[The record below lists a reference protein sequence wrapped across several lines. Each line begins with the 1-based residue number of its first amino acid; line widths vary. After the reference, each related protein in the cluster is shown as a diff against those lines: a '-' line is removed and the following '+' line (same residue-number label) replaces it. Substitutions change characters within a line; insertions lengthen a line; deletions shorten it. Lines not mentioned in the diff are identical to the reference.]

1 MTIFRYGD
9 GLLIFSCF
17 DDLITPVEASKNLK
31 MSSDV
36 IRQLLRDKRLA
47 GYFRAGRWWI
57 DPADLDEYL
66 SETGFRDR
74 DEFYRLLENHY
85 LTTLAIE
92 GEKQ

>member
-1 MTIFRYGD
+1 MLDR
-9 GLLIFSCF
+9 LIAVSCF

-57 DPADLDEYL
+57 DPADLDEYCRK
-66 SETGFRDR
+66 SGISNGD
-74 DEFYRLLENHY
+74 H
-85 LTTLAIE
+85 
-92 GEKQ
+92 